1 MPSSHVDGG
10 CGPTCCAFWDRRRHA
25 LVSAVLRFFSSMHG
39 NCEWGHA
46 CVMCEPPGSVLS
58 VARRSDRC
66 CGVWYCNIDEPGGE
80 IHTRGRTD
88 TDDDDWYSAEKHA
101 WAASAEER
109 ATCARVPAMRGM
121 RQSPQTPLGGPAV
134 AASTQSDQR
143 RSAGASFP
151 RARHQRPCLAYTSN
165 ALRGGCRTARRDGL
179 NRIAR
184 AGISRAI
191 LGKSSLSSRTAW
203 R

>member
-1 MPSSHVDGG
+1 MIWVSIG
-10 CGPTCCAFWDRRRHA
+10 A
-25 LVSAVLRFFSSMHG
+25 LAHK
-39 NCEWGHA
+39 
-46 CVMCEPPGSVLS
+46 
-58 VARRSDRC
+58 
-66 CGVWYCNIDEPGGE
+66 DEPEGE

-88 TDDDDWYSAEKHA
+88 TDDDDWNSAEKHA

-203 R
+203 RSSEILSTESNNMPSGAGGRTLQTPRSRRQILSMSLGAP

>member
-1 MPSSHVDGG
+1 MWVPASQDE
-10 CGPTCCAFWDRRRHA
+10 T
-25 LVSAVLRFFSSMHG
+25 
-39 NCEWGHA
+39 
-46 CVMCEPPGSVLS
+46 
-58 VARRSDRC
+58 
-66 CGVWYCNIDEPGGE
+66 GVEL
-80 IHTRGRTD
+80 HTKVRTD
-88 TDDDDWYSAEKHA
+88 MGGGDWYSAEKHA

-109 ATCARVPAMRGM
+109 ATYARCPAMRGM
-121 RQSPQTPLGGPAV
+121 GQAPRTLLGGPAV

-165 ALRGGCRTARRDGL
+165 AQRGECRTARGGGP

-191 LGKSSLSSRTAW
+191 PGKSSLSSPTADLALAPNKDLST
-203 R
+203 RIENPPSGAGGRSLVLHLLGFPTV

>member
-1 MPSSHVDGG
+1 MIWV
-10 CGPTCCAFWDRRRHA
+10 PTGA
-25 LVSAVLRFFSSMHG
+25 LA
-39 NCEWGHA
+39 
-46 CVMCEPPGSVLS
+46 PQ
-58 VARRSDRC
+58 
-66 CGVWYCNIDEPGGE
+66 DEPGVE
-80 IHTRGRTD
+80 LHTKGRTV
-88 TDDDDWYSAEKHA
+88 TDDGDWYSAEKHA
-101 WAASAEER
+101 WAASAEGR
-109 ATCARVPAMRGM
+109 AMDARGPAMRGM

-165 ALRGGCRTARRDGL
+165 AQRGGCRTARGGGP

-191 LGKSSLSSRTAW
+191 PGKSSLSSPTALASDPTL
-203 R
+203 RLLESKIVSTS

>member
-1 MPSSHVDGG
+1 MIWVSIG
-10 CGPTCCAFWDRRRHA
+10 A
-25 LVSAVLRFFSSMHG
+25 LAHK
-39 NCEWGHA
+39 
-46 CVMCEPPGSVLS
+46 
-58 VARRSDRC
+58 
-66 CGVWYCNIDEPGGE
+66 DEPEGE
-80 IHTRGRTD
+80 LHTRGRTD
-88 TDDDDWYSAEKHA
+88 TDDDDWNSAEKHA

-165 ALRGGCRTARRDGL
+165 AQRGECRTARGGGP

-191 LGKSSLSSRTAW
+191 PGKSSLSSPTADLALAPNKDLSTRIENLPGGAGGRGLTGW
-203 R
+203 ILAGRFPPMPSIKSLP

>member
-1 MPSSHVDGG
+1 MIWVSIG
-10 CGPTCCAFWDRRRHA
+10 A
-25 LVSAVLRFFSSMHG
+25 LAHK
-39 NCEWGHA
+39 
-46 CVMCEPPGSVLS
+46 
-58 VARRSDRC
+58 
-66 CGVWYCNIDEPGGE
+66 DEPEGE
-80 IHTRGRTD
+80 LHTRGRTD

-191 LGKSSLSSRTAW
+191 PGKSSLAHLQLIWLLLQTRICQRGSKICLAAQEGEPCIVSALDHPRHAPHPADAVAW
-203 R
+203 PRPVPRCGHP

>member
-1 MPSSHVDGG
+1 MIWVSIG
-10 CGPTCCAFWDRRRHA
+10 A
-25 LVSAVLRFFSSMHG
+25 LAHK
-39 NCEWGHA
+39 
-46 CVMCEPPGSVLS
+46 
-58 VARRSDRC
+58 
-66 CGVWYCNIDEPGGE
+66 DEPEGE
-80 IHTRGRTD
+80 LHTRGRTD
-88 TDDDDWYSAEKHA
+88 TDDDDWNSAEKHA

-165 ALRGGCRTARRDGL
+165 AQRGECRTARGGGP

-191 LGKSSLSSRTAW
+191 PGKSSLSSPTADLALAPNKDLSTRIENLPCGACVGGLGIPVW
-203 R
+203 YALFGPPIIMACSGRSVTRLYSV